1 MISAPTRRAS
11 PKVAPFVRRRQTPA
25 PPTSGAG
32 VEFVIDSAR
41 ARPSNTVL
49 GFFRRFTTVHEP
61 GVSPGSLF
69 RAITRVSLRSV
80 FSEKFQA
87 PGSWLTMMYLRS
99 YEEVKSFRVR
109 DQATPDNKP

>member
-1 MISAPTRRAS
+1 
-11 PKVAPFVRRRQTPA
+11 
-25 PPTSGAG
+25 
-32 VEFVIDSAR
+32 
-41 ARPSNTVL
+41 
-49 GFFRRFTTVHEP
+49 EP

-109 DQATPDNKP
+109 DQATPDNKPQGSTNVNWPPVLSTESPRATNTDPSPAVVFAGIFFFFITCLRRSCSRRL